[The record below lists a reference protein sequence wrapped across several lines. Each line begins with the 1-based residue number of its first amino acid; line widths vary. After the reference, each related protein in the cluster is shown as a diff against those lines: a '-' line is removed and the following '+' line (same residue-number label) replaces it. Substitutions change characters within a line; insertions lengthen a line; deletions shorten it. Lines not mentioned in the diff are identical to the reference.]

1 MGDSQPVESLE
12 SSKGI
17 GARECDLVSGG
28 LMVRLTGRDIDLDTF
43 ATLTRPRL
51 RLPILRHYPC
61 KPSLQLPSPAFCPE
75 FG

>member
-17 GARECDLVSGG
+17 GAREYNLVLIVHLIGH
-28 LMVRLTGRDIDLDTF
+28 DNLDMF

-51 RLPILRHYPC
+51 RLPILHHYPC
-61 KPSLQLPSPAFCPE
+61 KPSLQLLSLAFCPE